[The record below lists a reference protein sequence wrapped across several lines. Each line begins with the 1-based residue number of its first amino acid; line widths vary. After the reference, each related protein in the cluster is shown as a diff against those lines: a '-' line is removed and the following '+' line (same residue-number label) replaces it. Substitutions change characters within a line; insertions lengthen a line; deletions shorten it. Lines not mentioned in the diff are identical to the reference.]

1 MILTNNPTISNYL
14 ESPVNKIERIYLVDA
29 IGKVTESFLKKTKE
43 IVKIKG
49 VIYQNFSLKVL
60 SSSHNKHCFE
70 IRLFE
75 GKNREIRN
83 ILNHFGFNVQKLKR
97 MKYGPFQLGSLIE
110 GKVSEISNLKVNFF
124 LKKLGLSDENNF
136 W

>member
-1 MILTNNPTISNYL
+1 
-14 ESPVNKIERIYLVDA
+14 
-29 IGKVTESFLKKTKE
+29 
-43 IVKIKG
+43 
-49 VIYQNFSLKVL
+49 
-60 SSSHNKHCFE
+60 
-70 IRLFE
+70 
-75 GKNREIRN
+75 
-83 ILNHFGFNVQKLKR
+83 